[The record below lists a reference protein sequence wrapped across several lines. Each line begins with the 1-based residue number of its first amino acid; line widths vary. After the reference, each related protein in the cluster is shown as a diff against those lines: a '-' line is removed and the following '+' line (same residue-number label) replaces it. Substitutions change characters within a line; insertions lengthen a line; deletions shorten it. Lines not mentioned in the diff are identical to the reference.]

1 MTKFVLL
8 FFLFSAPVFAQ
19 TPAGPAAP
27 PAPMAAPPI
36 AAMMAPVAPAPMKAA
51 VPAMVAGTA
60 VPAMTAVPPAPMTT
74 PVTAEPVA
82 SEDPTV
88 PNLDLT
94 DKVPGAVADATAPAT
109 MSATPVGGNTP
120 AAPVKTPVNWAAI
133 ITAIGMV
140 ITATLTL
147 LGGFGYLAWTKNARV
162 QLILK
167 ATKKGTEA
175 FLAYAEKSPAAWDDI
190 IAKIL
195 DNTNAVLLASGQDP
209 MTAAEKTTAKTLA
222 TSFKTVAGK

>member
-1 MTKFVLL
+1 MTAPAKVL
-8 FFLFSAPVFAQ
+8 
-19 TPAGPAAP
+19 
-27 PAPMAAPPI
+27 APMAAP
-36 AAMMAPVAPAPMKAA
+36 
-51 VPAMVAGTA
+51 VPA
-60 VPAMTAVPPAPMTT
+60 AP
-74 PVTAEPVA
+74 AEPVA
-82 SEDPTV
+82 SDDPSV
-88 PNLDLT
+88 PNLET
-94 DKVPGAVADATAPAT
+94 TVAVPAAVADATAPAT

-120 AAPVKTPVNWAAI
+120 AAPAKTPVNWAAI

-175 FLAYAEKSPAAWDDI
+175 FLAYATTSPAAWDDVV
-190 IAKIL
+190 AKIL
-195 DNTNAVLLASGQDP
+195 DNVNAVLLASGQDP
-209 MTAAEKTTAKTLA
+209 MTADEKAMSKTLA

>member
-1 MTKFVLL
+1 MTKFALL
-8 FFLFSAPVFAQ
+8 FFLISTPVFAQ
-19 TPAGPAAP
+19 TPAAP
-27 PAPMAAPPI
+27 PAMTPPVAAMAATIPAMAATTAPMAP
-36 AAMMAPVAPAPMKAA
+36 AAMVAPVTVMAPMAVTPVAP
-51 VPAMVAGTA
+51 
-60 VPAMTAVPPAPMTT
+60 
-74 PVTAEPVA
+74 AEPVA
-82 SEDPTV
+82 SDDPSV
-88 PNLDLT
+88 PNLET
-94 DKVPGAVADATAPAT
+94 TVAVPAAVADATAPTT

-120 AAPVKTPVNWAAI
+120 AAPAKTPVNWAAI

-209 MTAAEKTTAKTLA
+209 MTDAEKSTAKTLA